1 MKYFY
6 YFVLENF
13 SDLNVV
19 FNGSQHEIISCI
31 VHTAVPFF
39 NAVVITV
46 NS

>member
-6 YFVLENF
+6 YFVLEKL

-19 FNGSQHEIISCI
+19 FNGSQHEIISSI
-31 VHTAVPFF
+31 VCPAIPLF
-39 NAVVITV
+39 NAIVNTV